1 MKSLNAFSF
10 TIAKVLFSLIKV
22 LMYLLIF
29 RFLIKKCT
37 TLLTM
42 YFKYKTA
49 LQPCSLTILI
59 TYFALIRLPTGTT
72 KYVRMC
78 QFEDCVLQSSLNHSL
93 AIMNRSWLWTT
104 LNFRILRKKVLKK
117 TFLAV
122 ENGVKQIQTAG
133 YNAEMPLGFQ
143 VRVG

>member
-1 MKSLNAFSF
+1 MTSLDMFGHVCFNESLSIKMLKFF
-10 TIAKVLFSLIKV
+10 LELKVLGAFASGLGFNSFESCFSLIKV
-22 LMYLLIF
+22 LTIYLLIF

-78 QFEDCVLQSSLNHSL
+78 QLEDCVLQNC
-93 AIMNRSWLWTT
+93 
-104 LNFRILRKKVLKK
+104 LNFALKGIRIK
-117 TFLAV
+117 
-122 ENGVKQIQTAG
+122 N
-133 YNAEMPLGFQ
+133 
-143 VRVG
+143 

>member
-1 MKSLNAFSF
+1 MYDISSGATYYFRKSGFKSVNSKKLPE
-10 TIAKVLFSLIKV
+10 IAKAFEVKKRIIHFLCEKVSMLFLLQCQSAFFSLIKV
-22 LMYLLIF
+22 LTIYLLIF

-78 QFEDCVLQSSLNHSL
+78 QLEDCVS
-93 AIMNRSWLWTT
+93 R
-104 LNFRILRKKVLKK
+104 
-117 TFLAV
+117 
-122 ENGVKQIQTAG
+122 
-133 YNAEMPLGFQ
+133 
-143 VRVG
+143 VR